1 MDKREERRRH
11 TGCSFCGKDQSEVR
25 RLVAGPG
32 VYICN
37 LCIELCNKLLKEDLA
52 PRATSANKS
61 RPFGPRSGW
70 RGWFRNLFAVRPNPA
85 RRLIL
90 VPFHAFLAESHRRPG
105 LFSCEGMAGVAVRQI
120 DTSGAP
126 A

>member
-11 TGCSFCGKDQSEVR
+11 TRCSFCGKNQSEVR

-37 LCIELCNKLLKEDLA
+37 LCIELCNEVLKEDAA
-52 PRATSANKS
+52 PGPSTHYKS
-61 RPFGPRSGW
+61 RFGPRSGW

-85 RRLIL
+85 RLN
-90 VPFHAFLAESHRRPG
+90 
-105 LFSCEGMAGVAVRQI
+105 
-120 DTSGAP
+120 
-126 A
+126 